1 MRGSKLIVSLVL
13 SLLFLYLTVFKP
25 HLGQLFAGELGLGA
39 ALFSDPRFA
48 ISDLGRVIGEA
59 NWAWILLTGV
69 VFVASLFIRAWR
81 WRLMMRPLVDISFW
95 HTFAAMNIGYMA
107 NNVLPLRMGEV
118 YKAQVVH
125 QLSGLSRTAAFG
137 SIVLERLVDLVFMVP
152 FIGLAVILYPLP
164 GVVQKAAY
172 ASALGA
178 FAITGFFVWLAL
190 DRAPAMKFA
199 GKCLKILPARWAAAV
214 LHTLDR
220 FTDGFVVLGR
230 KEAFLGLAA
239 SSITMWIM
247 YVSMVYWVM
256 RSVGLVEPTLPLIW
270 DNPLGATIVILVITT
285 FGLVMPGAPGAVG
298 TYHGVAVLALS
309 LFGVPGDRAV
319 GFAVLLHALNYIPLT
334 ALGLYFFWKHGL
346 SFSGSNRLAAEFESE
361 THAAPSR
368 PKRDERKVPTS

>member
-1 MRGSKLIVSLVL
+1 MRGSKLLVSLVL
-13 SLLFLYLTVFKP
+13 SLFFLYLTVFKP
-25 HLGQLFAGELGLGA
+25 HLGELFSATAGPGA

-48 ISDLGRVIGEA
+48 ISDLGRVLTQA
-59 NWAWILLTGV
+59 RWSWILLTGV
-69 VFVASLFIRAWR
+69 VFMASLFIRAWR
-81 WRLMMRPLVDISFW
+81 WRLMLRPLVRISFW
-95 HTFAAMNIGYMA
+95 RTFGAMSIGYMA

-137 SIVLERLVDLVFMVP
+137 SIVLERLVDLVFMIP
-152 FIGLAVILYPLP
+152 FIGLAVVLYPLP

-172 ASALGA
+172 ASAIGA
-178 FAITGFFVWLAL
+178 FAVTGFFVWLAL
-190 DRAPAMKFA
+190 DRAPAMRFA
-199 GKCLKILPARWAAAV
+199 GKCLKLVPSRLSAGILQA
-214 LHTLDR
+214 LDR

-230 KEAFLGLAA
+230 KEALLGLAA
-239 SSITMWIM
+239 SSIVMWVM
-247 YVSMVYWVM
+247 YVTMVYWVM
-256 RSVGLVEPTLPLIW
+256 RSVGLVEPGLPLIW

-334 ALGLYFFWKHGL
+334 ALGLFFFWKHGL
-346 SFSGSNRLAAEFESE
+346 SFSGSKTLAAEFEVE
-361 THAAPSR
+361 THAPHAPVDVS
-368 PKRDERKVPTS
+368 KRKLPMS